1 MRGDVSNWA
10 YIADTASILEG
21 RKGASQTNDMH
32 VHVSSVIPTPEVIAQ
47 LCAEHGRNAGILN
60 EGGLAAV
67 ACFECFGTGDEGRLA
82 EGGEGKV
89 LGGLYD
95 QREYS

>member
-1 MRGDVSNWA
+1 
-10 YIADTASILEG
+10 
-21 RKGASQTNDMH
+21 MH

-67 ACFECFGTGDEGRLA
+67 ACFGCFGTGDEGRLA

-89 LGGLYD
+89 LGGIRAM
-95 QREYS
+95 QMVRRKESEGRRMECKPKWREEH